1 MPINSTLRE
10 FESLADLIAWNYRKI
25 TGNETAKA
33 EYEIKKCLVTGAVAA
48 HLGIEIDSAEF
59 EEFCSHRRIQTTD
72 EDALAA
78 AKYLLLEMKVLK
90 QIGVTA

>member
-1 MPINSTLRE
+1 MGIDE
-10 FESLADLIAWNYRKI
+10 FYSNFLGVVEGEFFMAYVDS
-25 TGNETAKA
+25 A

-48 HLGIEIDSAEF
+48 HLGIEINSAEF

-78 AKYLLLEMKVLK
+78 AKYLLLETKVLK